1 MKKLF
6 IALLSFFA
14 AATVTAQH
22 LPKFSVVKFEER
34 PFDTAA
40 NDERYKEVDGNGE
53 AFSIVKLVSAVPD
66 DDLRAYN
73 FDFGLCEHRIK
84 NINGEVWV
92 YVQRNAMH
100 VTIKRTGY
108 STLKYELNTTV
119 QPGKV
124 YEMVLSSEPKKVQK
138 QMVCFSVSP
147 ADSQATIMYKR
158 EGSGA
163 DEALLGQV
171 DADGQLAEN
180 LELGTYTY
188 KVLSK
193 NYHNS
198 EGRITLSDIENT
210 HVEEVFLRPKFARIT
225 LSADAGV
232 EIIIDGENM
241 GTGSWSG
248 TLNAGNYNVE
258 CRKAGYRTGTQPIKV
273 EEGKDESIKLKPL
286 IPILGTLSLKS
297 SPLGASISIDGK
309 AYGNTPRNI
318 NSLLIGTHTVV
329 ISKEGYLSKTITV
342 DIKENETEYQTVALD
357 KKPENGSLL
366 VTSSPKGATVTVG
379 NLKYGETPYTVSNL
393 LPGSY
398 NVYVAKK
405 GYQSD
410 MQLVNVAAGETKKV
424 NFSLVKEVKSSS
436 SSTKS
441 SYKSKSYK
449 RSSYKYRSSKWKK
462 YFNVGLTADIG
473 GFPGDENEDME
484 TAFSVAGGLLFRMGS
499 AEKNWFNFIT
509 GAKYQYVMYGDIES
523 SQITIP
529 LNLNWNYLR
538 GSSYSCYF
546 GIGYEPG
553 FEFYEGD
560 TYYVDTINIQYF
572 GFASRHHDV
581 NAFIKVFGIYA
592 DMGDSSVVPVTMGVS
607 YTYYF

>member
-1 MKKLF
+1 M
-6 IALLSFFA
+6 
-14 AATVTAQH
+14 AQH

-40 NDERYKEVDGNGE
+40 NDERYKEIDGNGE

-84 NINGEVWV
+84 NVNGEVWV

-210 HVEEVFLRPKFARIT
+210 HVEEVILRPKFARIT

-232 EIIIDGENM
+232 EIIIDGEKV
-241 GTGSWSG
+241 GAGSWSG

-258 CRKAGYRTGTQPIKV
+258 CRKAGYKTATQPIKV

-286 IPILGTLSLKS
+286 TPILGTLSLKS

-318 NSLLIGTHTVV
+318 NNLLIGTHTVV
-329 ISKEGYLSKTITV
+329 VSKEGYLSKTITV
-342 DIKENETEYQTVALD
+342 EIKENETEYQTVALD
-357 KKPENGSLL
+357 KKPKNGSLL

-379 NLKYGETPYTVSNL
+379 SLKYGETPYTVSNL

-410 MQLVNVAAGETKKV
+410 VQLVNVAAGETKKV
-424 NFSLVKEVKSSS
+424 NFILSKEAKSSS
-436 SSTKS
+436 ASTKS

-449 RSSYKYRSSKWKK
+449 RSSYKYRSSKWKN

-473 GFPGDENEDME
+473 VMGYEDDYGE
-484 TAFSVAGGLLFRMGS
+484 YDLSAFSAAGGLLFRVGS
-499 AEKNWFNFIT
+499 YEKNWFNFIT
-509 GAKYQYVMYGDIES
+509 GAKYQYVLCGDLDS
-523 SQITIP
+523 HQITFP
-529 LNLNWNYLR
+529 LNVNWNYLR
-538 GSSYSCYF
+538 GSDYSFYF
-546 GIGYEPG
+546 GVGYEPG
-553 FEFYEGD
+553 FEFYDESL
-560 TYYVDTINIQYF
+560 YYVDTINISYF
-572 GFASRHHDV
+572 GMTSRHHDLS
-581 NAFIKVFGIYA
+581 AFIKVFGIYA
-592 DMGDSSVVPVTMGVS
+592 DVESGSEVPVTMGVS